1 MIKHLSMKRI
11 FALTVAASA
20 TLLFAAPPVA
30 QAAAPAYPAKPI
42 RMVVPFPPGGSPD
55 IVGRLVSAKLAER
68 LNVQVVVDNRGG
80 AGGIIGSEIVARA
93 VPDGYTLMFIST
105 PHAVLPALQKL
116 PFDTVKAFAAI
127 ARIGTSPNALVIN
140 NNIPARSVKE
150 FIAFAHQKPKQ
161 INFGAAGVG
170 TSTHLASELFKL
182 MANIDGVIVQYRG
195 GGPAVMAVIGGESQ
209 ALFGTLVQNLP
220 HVRAGNLRLLG
231 VGSAKRNPQV
241 PDIPTIAETLPG
253 FESVQWWGMFAPAGT
268 PAAIVERLGAE
279 VKTLLGADD
288 VRKRLIQEG
297 ADIDYQ
303 SPAEYH
309 RFVVEEIVRWT
320 GVVKKAK
327 VKVE

>member
-1 MIKHLSMKRI
+1 MKRI
-11 FALTVAASA
+11 SVLLATTFAGCLGFVSMASG
-20 TLLFAAPPVA
+20 
-30 QAAAPAYPAKPI
+30 QAYPSKPI

-127 ARIGTSPNALVIN
+127 ARIGTSPNALVVN
-140 NNIPARSVKE
+140 QNLPAKSVKE
-150 FIAFAHQKPKQ
+150 FITLAQQKPRQ
-161 INFGAAGVG
+161 LNFGAAGVG
-170 TSTHLASELFKL
+170 TSTHLAAELFKI
-182 MANIDGVIVQYRG
+182 MTNIDAVIVQYRG
-195 GGPAVMAVIGGESQ
+195 GGPAVMALIGGESQ

-220 HVRAGNLRLLG
+220 HLRAGNMRMLG
-231 VGSAKRNPQV
+231 VGSVKRNPQV
-241 PDIPTIAETLPG
+241 PEVPTIAETLPG

-268 PAAIVERLGAE
+268 PSAIVERLGAE
-279 VKTLLGADD
+279 VKTVLAMEDL
-288 VRKRLIQEG
+288 RKRLINEG

-303 SPAEYH
+303 SPAEFS
-309 RFVVEEIVRWT
+309 RFVVDEISRWT

>member
-1 MIKHLSMKRI
+1 M
-11 FALTVAASA
+11 ASG
-20 TLLFAAPPVA
+20 
-30 QAAAPAYPAKPI
+30 QAYPSKPI

-127 ARIGTSPNALVIN
+127 ARIGTSPNALVVN
-140 NNIPARSVKE
+140 QNLPAKSVRE
-150 FIAFAHQKPKQ
+150 FIALAQQKPRQ
-161 INFGAAGVG
+161 LNFGAAGVG
-170 TSTHLASELFKL
+170 TSTHLAAELFKI
-182 MANIDGVIVQYRG
+182 MTNIDAVIVQYRG
-195 GGPAVMAVIGGESQ
+195 GGPAVMALIGGESQ

-220 HVRAGNLRLLG
+220 HMRAGNMRMLG
-231 VGSAKRNPQV
+231 VGSVKRNPQV
-241 PDIPTIAETLPG
+241 PDVPTIAETLPG

-268 PAAIVERLGAE
+268 PAAIVDRLGAD
-279 VKTLLGADD
+279 VKTVLGMEDLK
-288 VRKRLIQEG
+288 KRLIHEG

-303 SPAEYH
+303 SPAEFS
-309 RFVVEEIVRWT
+309 RFVVDEISRWT

>member
-1 MIKHLSMKRI
+1 MNVMKRVS
-11 FALTVAASA
+11 ALTVVALAGAVGFVPTASG
-20 TLLFAAPPVA
+20 
-30 QAAAPAYPAKPI
+30 QAYPTKPI

-140 NNIPARSVKE
+140 NNVPARSVKE
-150 FIAFAHQKPKQ
+150 FIAFAQQKPKQ

-195 GGPAVMAVIGGESQ
+195 GGPAVMATIGGESQ

-231 VGSAKRNPQV
+231 VGSVKRNPQV
-241 PDIPTIAETLPG
+241 PDIPAIAEMLPG
-253 FESVQWWGMFAPAGT
+253 FESVQWWGLFAPAGT
-268 PAAIVERLGAE
+268 PTAIVERLSAE
-279 VKTLLGADD
+279 VKTVLGMED

-327 VKVE
+327 VKVD

>member
-1 MIKHLSMKRI
+1 MKLLTGI
-11 FALTVAASA
+11 AIALW
-20 TLLFAAPPVA
+20 FAAPSVA
-30 QAAAPAYPAKPI
+30 QTYPAKPI

-55 IVGRLVSAKLAER
+55 IVGRLISAKLSER

-140 NNIPARSVKE
+140 NHIAARSVKE
-150 FIAFAHQKPKQ
+150 FIALAQQKPKQ
-161 INFGAAGVG
+161 FNFGAAGVG
-170 TSTHLASELFKL
+170 TSTHLAAELFKI
-182 MANIDGVIVQYRG
+182 MTNIDAVIVQYRG
-195 GGPAVMAVIGGESQ
+195 GGPAVMATIGGESQ

-231 VGSAKRNPQV
+231 VGSVKRNPQV
-241 PDIPTIAETLPG
+241 PDVPTIAETLPG

-268 PAAIVERLGAE
+268 PAAIVERLSNE
-279 VKTLLGADD
+279 VKTILAMDD
-288 VRKRLIQEG
+288 VKKRLVNEG

-303 SPAEYH
+303 SPSEYH

>member
-1 MIKHLSMKRI
+1 M
-11 FALTVAASA
+11 VAAV
-20 TLLFAAPPVA
+20 LLV
-30 QAAAPAYPAKPI
+30 QAMM
-42 RMVVPFPPGGSPD
+42 RVVPCD
-55 IVGRLVSAKLAER
+55 VS
-68 LNVQVVVDNRGG
+68 
-80 AGGIIGSEIVARA
+80 IGSEIVARA

-105 PHAVLPALQKL
+105 PHAVLPALQKM

-127 ARIGTSPNALVIN
+127 ARIGTSPNALVVN
-140 NNIPARSVKE
+140 NNVPSRSVKE

-231 VGSAKRNPQV
+231 VGSPKRNPQV
-241 PDIPTIAETLPG
+241 PDIPTVAETLPG
-253 FESVQWWGMFAPAGT
+253 FESVQWWGMFSPAGT
-268 PAAIVERLGAE
+268 PAAIVERLSAE
-279 VKTLLGADD
+279 VKTLLGAED
-288 VRKRLIQEG
+288 VRKRLTQEG

-309 RFVVEEIVRWT
+309 RFVVEEITRWT